1 MLYIFDLGN
10 VIVDIDFQPGI
21 GGLERFNPHP
31 AGDAEAAFH
40 HGRGFPS
47 A

>member
-10 VIVDIDFQPGI
+10 VIVDIDFNRVLGH
-21 GGLERFNPHP
+21 GRFNPHP

-40 HGRGFPS
+40 HG
-47 A
+47 